1 MWTPVTGRRL
11 WSLRSDGD
19 LECARNE
26 RNVEWNALSVT
37 IRIIFSTFA
46 VVSTVTHTHTH
57 YTSRETEETTGQVVE
72 A

>member
-1 MWTPVTGRRL
+1 MTGSRL

-37 IRIIFSTFA
+37 IRIIFRTFA
-46 VVSTVTHTHTH
+46 VVSTNTHSHNTHTQ

>member
-1 MWTPVTGRRL
+1 MWTPVTGSRL

-19 LECARNE
+19 LECARNG

-37 IRIIFSTFA
+37 IRIIFRTFA
-46 VVSTVTHTHTH
+46 VISTVTHTHTQ
-57 YTSRETEETTGQVVE
+57 YTSRETEETTGQVIE